1 MSSNKNISRRIKK
14 EILNNDCDYDTL
26 YNELL
31 MYPEEVLSGILN
43 SYLYLFRNITTINNK
58 TLLEDLNSLLSN
70 YIKKNK
76 NKKDL
81 ERVYNKIEVFLSNI
95 TLSFD
100 LEKLLQIEDY
110 LSELINLQN
119 QSVINNKKRAKGDK
133 YNFM

>member
-58 TLLEDLNSLLSN
+58 TLLEE
-70 YIKKNK
+70 YI
-76 NKKDL
+76 D
-81 ERVYNKIEVFLSNI
+81 FL
-95 TLSFD
+95 
-100 LEKLLQIEDY
+100 
-110 LSELINLQN
+110 
-119 QSVINNKKRAKGDK
+119 KGLFK
-133 YNFM
+133 G

>member
-76 NKKDL
+76 NNIF
-81 ERVYNKIEVFLSNI
+81 YEV
-95 TLSFD
+95 
-100 LEKLLQIEDY
+100 
-110 LSELINLQN
+110 
-119 QSVINNKKRAKGDK
+119 RAALRYFVAFFK
-133 YNFM
+133 YI

>member
-1 MSSNKNISRRIKK
+1 
-14 EILNNDCDYDTL
+14 
-26 YNELL
+26 

-110 LSELINLQN
+110 LS
-119 QSVINNKKRAKGDK
+119 
-133 YNFM
+133 

>member
-76 NKKDL
+76 NKSTFGKDIGL
-81 ERVYNKIEVFLSNI
+81 CLYYITKAPDIKSRIIIKRHICNVFSI
-95 TLSFD
+95 R
-100 LEKLLQIEDY
+100 LLKDY
-110 LSELINLQN
+110 
-119 QSVINNKKRAKGDK
+119 V
-133 YNFM
+133 